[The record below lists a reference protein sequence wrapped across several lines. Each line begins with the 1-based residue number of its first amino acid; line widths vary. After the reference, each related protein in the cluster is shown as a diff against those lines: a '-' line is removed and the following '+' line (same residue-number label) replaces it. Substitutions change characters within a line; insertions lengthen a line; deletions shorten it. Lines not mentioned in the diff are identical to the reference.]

1 MENFP
6 LIFGVIMGVT
16 PAILVL
22 ALVKGH
28 EPWRFTSLLTGIV
41 LISDATFVLGMMTE
55 FSSIF
60 SFLKDRGTMTEEMI
74 MRAQHNSSL
83 WIVIFPAI
91 VGAIGANYITAWFQS
106 KKP

>member
-91 VGAIGANYITAWFQS
+91 VGAIGANYIIAWFQS

>member
-6 LIFGVIMGVT
+6 LIFGVIMGVA
-16 PAILVL
+16 PAFLILT
-22 ALVKGH
+22 LVKGH
-28 EPWRFTSLLTGIV
+28 EPWRLTSLLTGIA
-41 LISDATFVLGMMTE
+41 LIFDATFVLGMMTE
-55 FSSIF
+55 FYSIF

-74 MRAQHNSSL
+74 MRAQRNSSL

-91 VGAIGANYITAWFQS
+91 VGAIGANYVTAWFQS